1 MGVGVFGCVFMGILP
16 DGRPVAVKKLKIGN
30 RQGVCAF
37 KAEVD
42 TISRSTTTTTKP
54 LSPKQVRVG

>member
-16 DGRPVAVKKLKIGN
+16 DGRPVAVKKLTIGN
-30 RQGVCAF
+30 GQGECAF

-42 TISRSTTTTTKP
+42 TFSRST
-54 LSPKQVRVG
+54 S